1 MDQSLIGGAALW
13 LALNGVAVWQLQDIW
28 RKAALVP
35 VAIMGLAVAVAA
47 LGVMGGSNLAPI
59 WVVFALPVCLA
70 LIVLVWIAKSLAVA
84 WRSLVARP

>member
-13 LALNGVAVWQLQDIW
+13 LALNGVAVWQLHGTW

-35 VAIMGLAVAVAA
+35 VAIMGLAVAIAA
-47 LGVMGGSNLAPI
+47 LGVLGGSNLAPI
-59 WVVFALPVCLA
+59 WVVFALPVCLV
-70 LIVLVWIAKSLAVA
+70 LIVLVWIAKAFVMA